1 MGMEN
6 GVGIEDDIKNLK
18 HFYDRGIR
26 YITLTHS
33 KDNLICD
40 SPTMNLKI
48 LGVV

>member
-1 MGMEN
+1 MGIEN
-6 GVGIEDDIKNLK
+6 GAAIEKDLSNLK

-40 SPTMNLKI
+40 SSYDTTRTW
-48 LGVV
+48 GD